1 MPENSFWGEL
11 ITTLLKL
18 GHAIQFVWKQQY
30 DIFRSDKDVTETE
43 QGQQGIGEHTTE
55 AVKKKLRV
63 LVRGLNS
70 VLS

>member
-30 DIFRSDKDVTETE
+30 DFFRSDKDVTETE
-43 QGQQGIGEHTTE
+43 RGQQGIGEHTTE
-55 AVKKKLRV
+55 AVKSTLRV